1 MIIINHDNNS
11 EILKEIR
18 EASTLEKMHEIA
30 TEKGLIAS
38 HTFDMTW
45 LALAETPEG
54 EDIFIA
60 RKVDYVEYKG
70 VKYPTRTFVVES
82 EEIGGE
88 RTYTIATESLSEAL
102 GDGKEEW
109 DTEENDIDSEIY
121 FYVEDEVIGLDA
133 EEICKNHLDVPMDF
147 IEEVTGE

>member
-18 EASTLEKMHEIA
+18 NANSVEEIHTKA
-30 TEKGLIAS
+30 TKLGLIAS
-38 HTFDMTW
+38 HTFDMKW
-45 LALAETPEG
+45 IALSEQPAS

-60 RKVDYVEYKG
+60 IEVDYIEYNG

-82 EEIGGE
+82 PEIGGE

-102 GDGKEEW
+102 GDAKEEW
-109 DTEENDIDSEIY
+109 DTEENDIDNQIY
-121 FYVEDEVIGLDA
+121 FYVEDEVIGMSA
-133 EEICKNHLDVPMDF
+133 EDICKNHLDVPMTLVK
-147 IEEVTGE
+147 EVTGE